1 MLKHFRNL
9 VNETAS
15 KASFLAAFK
24 RGDSSTAAEAS
35 PSRASSGD
43 EAAPLEETDAAAAE
57 LDTCKDGDAGE
68 LESRD
73 PRWNPGPK
81 EELQHPGEASMRL
94 PSAGLLLPIR
104 ERVEPVALRNVL

>member
-35 PSRASSGD
+35 PSRALSGD
-43 EAAPLEETDAAAAE
+43 EPDPPADHDGAPAE
-57 LDTCKDGDAGE
+57 LDTCRDSDAGE
-68 LESRD
+68 PESRE
-73 PRWNPGPK
+73 PGGNPGPP
-81 EELQHPGEASMRL
+81 EELQHPGVASLWL
-94 PSAGLLLPIR
+94 PCPDLLL
-104 ERVEPVALRNVL
+104 LYT